1 MTDIGVE
8 TRLVP
13 IGDRQIVV
21 RQLIDAQ
28 YVLLGRE
35 AKVVGDAN
43 SDGERKLKA
52 VSRIMD
58 LLESAVVQEED
69 REYLIDLNIKGGLTL
84 SMLLTFV
91 TIFSSDE
98 KPAVRRGRPRVAK

>member
-13 IGDRQIVV
+13 VGTRQIVV
-21 RQLIDAQ
+21 RQLKDAQ

-35 AKVVGDAN
+35 AKVIGDN
-43 SDGERKLKA
+43 SSDGERKMKA

-58 LLESAVVQEED
+58 LLESAVVQEDD
-69 REYLIDLNIKGGLTL
+69 REYLIDLNIKGELTL
-84 SMLLTFV
+84 AMLLTFV
-91 TIFSSDE
+91 TIFSTED
-98 KPAVRRGRPRVAK
+98 KPAVRRGRARIAK

>member
-21 RQLIDAQ
+21 RQLVDAQ

-35 AKVVGDAN
+35 AKVVGDAK
-43 SDGERKLKA
+43 SDGERKMKA

-58 LLESAVVQEED
+58 LLESAVVQEDD
-69 REYLIDLNIKGGLTL
+69 REYLIELNIKGELTL
-84 SMLLTFV
+84 AMLLSFV
-91 TIFSSDE
+91 TIFSQDE